1 MNDEL
6 YHWGIKGMKWGV
18 RRYQNKDGTRTP
30 AGKNRYDRAAEAS
43 RRDAADLRKH
53 GYTKEADAVQKVAD
67 RYQAKADAKRL
78 KAGKKRRR
86 DDDWSDDARN
96 AKAIK
101 KKSVKQMSNKELRDL
116 NERTRLEQEYS
127 RLNPNAVKKGVKVVS
142 ATAATMGTVM
152 TLVNNSDKLVQL
164 GKKAM
169 DRVGNWVVS
178 DLVIRR

>member
-1 MNDEL
+1 MTDQEL
-6 YHWGIKGMKWGV
+6 YHYGIKGMKWGV

-30 AGKNRYDRAAEAS
+30 AGKKRDR
-43 RRDAADLRKH
+43 
-53 GYTKEADAVQKVAD
+53 
-67 RYQAKADAKRL
+67 QA
-78 KAGKKRRR
+78 
-86 DDDWSDDARN
+86 DWSDDARN

-164 GKKAM
+164 GKKVL
-169 DRVGNWVVS
+169 DRVGNWAVG
-178 DLVIRR
+178 DLVIKR